1 MSLYKKAWL
10 FVLFSV
16 AVLAAL
22 LFGMPLLDR
31 VLGTFSFLVFGLY
44 ILGQGLLAMVFFSCP
59 QCDLSPFMGS
69 KGLFTSYSIFPRK
82 KCGHCGHDHTQADVA
97 ET

>member
-16 AVLAAL
+16 AVLAVL

-44 ILGQGLLAMVFFSCP
+44 ILGQGLLAMAFFSCP

>member
-16 AVLAAL
+16 VVLAAL

-31 VLGTFSFLVFGLY
+31 ILGTFSFLVFGLY
-44 ILGQGLLAMVFFSCP
+44 ILGQSLMAMAFFSCP

-82 KCGHCGHDHTQADVA
+82 KCGHCGHDHTQTDLA

>member
-22 LFGMPLLDR
+22 LFSMPLLDR

-44 ILGQGLLAMVFFSCP
+44 ILGQGLMAMAFFSCP

>member
-10 FVLFSV
+10 FVSV
-16 AVLAAL
+16 SVMVLAAL

-44 ILGQGLLAMVFFSCP
+44 ILGQGLVAMAFFNCP

-69 KGLFTSYSIFPRK
+69 KGLFSSYSILPRK
-82 KCGHCGHDHTQADVA
+82 TCGHCGHDHTHSDLS
-97 ET
+97 EP